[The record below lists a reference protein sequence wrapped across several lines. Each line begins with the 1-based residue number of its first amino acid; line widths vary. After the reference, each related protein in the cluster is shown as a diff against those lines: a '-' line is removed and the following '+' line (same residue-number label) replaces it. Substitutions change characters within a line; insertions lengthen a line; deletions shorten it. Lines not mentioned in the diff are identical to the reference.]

1 MNRLLFVI
9 VAVLLLGQTAQAQS
23 PDNYPPDDTTIT
35 ITSTNLPIVWIN
47 VDGATIDR
55 EVRIPARMKIIHN
68 GDGQLNYADTVAHP
82 GQRIDY
88 EGNIALRYRGNSSF
102 SNSDKKPY
110 SFRTLEQ
117 PLTEGDKKKK
127 VDILGMGK
135 DNNWALMAPYS
146 DKSMIRDLL
155 TYELARPWMEYV
167 PKGRFCEVYLDSIYY
182 GVYVLSEVVSKG
194 KHRLNLDDP
203 GETGDELTGGYLME
217 VDCDEGVTHKSKHH
231 PVAING
237 YVLADHDI
245 FFQYKS
251 PDYEDMTEA
260 QIEYINNS
268 IDQME
273 DVFASSNYRDPEVGY
288 RKYIDV
294 DNFVDYQ
301 LFMEL
306 CHNVDAYRLSGKFF
320 KRRDSVDS
328 RFKMVL
334 WDTNLGYG
342 VAKYLG
348 GYRNDT
354 WMYQNNNTMYMA
366 HETYLI
372 PFWWYKLNR
381 DEYYWNKRN
390 ARWIQ
395 LREANLSKERIW
407 ATIDSLVDVLKCQGA
422 LDRNTQAWPRWG
434 QYVWPIYYV
443 SSDYDD
449 EIAYIKKWLIG
460 RLKWLD
466 KKMGYTPP
474 VVLGDVDDDG
484 VVDITDV
491 TTLVDILIR
500 NEVDED
506 LQTRSDLNSDGEVTI
521 DDLTAL
527 IDYLLRGSLDDQPV
541 AE

>member
-1 MNRLLFVI
+1 MKRLLLI
-9 VAVLLLGQTAQAQS
+9 LVAVALFGQVAQAQS

-35 ITSTNLPIVWIN
+35 ITSTNLPIVWID
-47 VDGATIDR
+47 VDGVMIDK

-82 GQRIDY
+82 GQHIDY
-88 EGNIALRYRGNSSF
+88 EGHIALRYRGNSSF

-110 SFRTLEQ
+110 SFRTLEKS
-117 PLTEGDKKKK
+117 LNESDKKKK

-135 DNNWALMAPYS
+135 DNNWALMAPYA
-146 DKSMIRDLL
+146 DKSLIRDLI
-155 TYELARPWMEYV
+155 TFELARPWMEYV
-167 PKGRFCEVYLDSIYY
+167 PEGRLCEMYLDGIYY

-194 KHRLNLDDP
+194 KTRLNLDDP
-203 GETGDELTGGYLME
+203 GEEGDTITGGYIME
-217 VDCDEGVTHKSKHH
+217 VDCDEGVTHKSKYH

-237 YVLADHDI
+237 YVLDDHDI

-260 QIEYINNS
+260 QVNYINS
-268 IDQME
+268 AIDAME
-273 DVFASSNYRDPEVGY
+273 DCFASPNYRDPVDGY
-288 RKYIDV
+288 RKYIDP

-320 KRRDSVDS
+320 KRRDSEDP

-348 GYRNDT
+348 GYKTDT
-354 WMYQNNNTMYMA
+354 WMYQNNNTMYLA

-381 DEYYWNKRN
+381 DEYYWTKRN
-390 ARWIQ
+390 ARWVEM
-395 LREANLSKERIW
+395 RESNLSKKRIW
-407 ATIDSLVDVLKCQGA
+407 ATIDSLVDVVKSHGA
-422 LDRNTQAWPRWG
+422 EARNSQAWPRWG
-434 QYVWPIYYV
+434 EYVWPIYYI
-443 SSDYDD
+443 STDYDD
-449 EIAYIKKWLIG
+449 EIAYIKEWLVS

-466 KKMGYTPP
+466 NKMGYEEPF
-474 VVLGDVDDDG
+474 LYGDVNDDGEIGIADVTKLIDVLLSGDFDDDLQKRADLNNDG
-484 VVDITDV
+484 EIT
-491 TTLVDILIR
+491 I
-500 NEVDED
+500 
-506 LQTRSDLNSDGEVTI
+506 SDLST
-521 DDLTAL
+521 L
-527 IDYLLRGSLDDQPV
+527 IDYILNGDYG
-541 AE
+541 E

>member
-1 MNRLLFVI
+1 MKRLSFILVILALFSH
-9 VAVLLLGQTAQAQS
+9 VASAQQ
-23 PDNYPPDDTTIT
+23 PDNYPPDDTTLT
-35 ITSTNLPIVWIN
+35 ITSTNLPIVWIY

-55 EVRIPARMKIIHN
+55 EERISARMKIIHN

-88 EGNIALRYRGNSSF
+88 EGYIALRYRGNSSF
-102 SNSDKKPY
+102 ANSDKKPY
-110 SFRTLEQ
+110 SFRTLKMPLEQ
-117 PLTEGDKKKK
+117 SDEKKK

-135 DNNWALMAPYS
+135 DNNWALMAPFA

-155 TYELARPWMEYV
+155 TFELARPWMEYV
-167 PKGRFCEVYLDSIYY
+167 PKGRFCEVYLDDIYY
-182 GVYVLSEVVSKG
+182 GVYVMSEVVSKG
-194 KHRLNLDDP
+194 KNRLNLDDP
-203 GETGDELTGGYLME
+203 GEEGDELTGGYIME

-231 PVAING
+231 PVAVNG
-237 YVLADHDI
+237 YVLTDRDI

-260 QIEYINNS
+260 QVEYINNS
-268 IDQME
+268 IDKME

-334 WDTNLGYG
+334 WYTNLGYG

-381 DEYYWNKRN
+381 DEYYWTKRN
-390 ARWIQ
+390 ARWCEM
-395 LREANLSKERIW
+395 RESNLSKKNIW
-407 ATIDSLVDVLKCQGA
+407 ATIDSLVNVLKSNGA

-434 QYVWPIYYV
+434 QYVWPNYYI
-443 SSDYDD
+443 STDYDD
-449 EIAYIKKWLIG
+449 EIAHMKEWLIG

-466 KKMGYTPP
+466 NKMGYVAP
-474 VVLGDVDDDG
+474 VVYGDVNSDDY
-484 VVDITDV
+484 VDITDITV
-491 TTLVDILIR
+491 LIDVLMSG
-500 NEVDED
+500 EYDD
-506 LQTRSDLNSDGEVTI
+506 DMLARSDLDSDEELTI
-521 DDLTAL
+521 GDLSAL
-527 IDYLLRGSLDDQPV
+527 IDYILNMDSEEV
-541 AE
+541 AP